1 MAPPALSVVAPA
13 PRARGLR
20 PSSSLDDALQDR
32 VRQEPRRIAG
42 DRILVLADRQAA
54 RRMVDQPASEHRIL
68 TGKIRQW
75 RQRLPDE
82 TLGAIRS
89 FLLHK
94 PDAGPGQPHVGTL

>member
-32 VRQEPRRIAG
+32 VRQGPRRIAG
-42 DRILVLADRQAA
+42 DWILVLADRQAA
-54 RRMVDQPASEHRIL
+54 RRMVDKPASEHRIL

-82 TLGAIRS
+82 NLGGIRS
-89 FLLHK
+89 FMHHERG
-94 PDAGPGQPHVGTL
+94 AGADQL